1 MIIISSF
8 NCFIPQYLNI
18 QENLKQKDQAIRK
31 YEQEIDSLQFR
42 NDQVGVSRLDIIVI
56 YKVATLVQK
65 SVSL

>member
-8 NCFIPQYLNI
+8 NCLPQYLNI

-42 NDQVGVSRLDIIVI
+42 NDQVGVLRLDIIVI
-56 YKVATLVQK
+56 YVMV
-65 SVSL
+65 